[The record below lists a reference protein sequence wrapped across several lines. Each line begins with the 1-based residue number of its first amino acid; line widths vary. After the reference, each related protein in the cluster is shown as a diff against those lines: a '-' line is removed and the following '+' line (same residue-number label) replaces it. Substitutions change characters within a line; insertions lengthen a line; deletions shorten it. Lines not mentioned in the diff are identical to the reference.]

1 MVVFNNWLKHTTLV
15 KNVAINHPSD
25 KECAGNPF
33 EYFFFSVPEGSD
45 GHDWIMNRTG

>member
-33 EYFFFSVPEGSD
+33 EYFFFLCRKDQMVMIGS
-45 GHDWIMNRTG
+45 